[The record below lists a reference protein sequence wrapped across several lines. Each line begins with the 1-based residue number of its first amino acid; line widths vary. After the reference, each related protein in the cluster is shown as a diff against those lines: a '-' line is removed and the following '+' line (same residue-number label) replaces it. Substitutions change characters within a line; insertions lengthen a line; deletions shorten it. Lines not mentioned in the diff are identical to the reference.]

1 MAQNDFELISDFFTD
16 SGLKYLYRDLES
28 ENGNQTIEAMKNAL
42 ELLINRDQELTE
54 NGQVPVLFW
63 YSVMRPKP
71 QEQITGNEFLH

>member
-1 MAQNDFELISDFFTD
+1 MAYQILWNNNEEFEKDDND
-16 SGLKYLYRDLES
+16 
-28 ENGNQTIEAMKNAL
+28 AKNAL